1 MNNKN
6 TIKKLLTTAS
16 TLAVLASGSSAFAD
30 LYYSGGAGEGKLS
43 TNANL
48 FDNKGVALGAPV
60 AAGDHTFILG
70 TVHGINLDVAS
81 GQDDKYTVNIAGRDG
96 QTIKIGQ
103 AINFAVMN
111 SVDVKDAPVV
121 PGAAA
126 GAGLQIAVQNDAAK
140 AKISFDAAHNATLK
154 SGAAFISEIDFNNK
168 TKTLTVSEEKN
179 AKFSGTTFKSTGAN
193 AGGHADVLAFTKN
206 AEIHNGVFSAGNDA
220 LGKISVAGGT
230 TLTLSGNTSL
240 VNLNAGTTVA
250 GNGKV
255 VAGAGTNAGDLTLA
269 ADGVLELN
277 DNATAGVVTVAG
289 AGIVDAK
296 GSGTITEVVFNAA
309 GSTLN
314 LSGGTTVTTITAN
327 HANDGKINVSGDAK
341 IDQLGHNAAA
351 GSLNFTKDA
360 TLTLGNGGAHAVKVI
375 TADDKV
381 VAKINSSEDLTV
393 ETVKNLESYTFADDK
408 TLTVTGKTF
417 EVKKVDGDQAGAAAS
432 RGKVVFAE
440 KVDVTKTIFGAA
452 HQLSKITLSAA
463 ASDVNFG
470 DSLKDVIELNLGN
483 AAAKA
488 EISSVGNKAIKITA
502 AAAGHITLTNEK
514 DLEVAELGAAGAGA
528 LGNVTLKGKGNV
540 TVTGN
545 SGAAKIIFAKEAAGT
560 TLSLKS
566 LTDIAKFETESEK
579 DGGVITFTDAS
590 NLAADLGAKDKPFT
604 ALKLAGQA
612 PQTLDLKTKS
622 TFGALVLSEKT
633 EKLTVTGVGGNAN
646 DTTYGGFGQKDS
658 ILAKLTFK
666 TAGAGLATISGD
678 VYTNNIDFDAANA
691 AKVKFEKSIHG
702 KDANSTFTLNHAGQE
717 LTFAHDAGIENM
729 KVVAA
734 AAGNGKLTFEG
745 STNIGEIG
753 GKNNVA
759 NVTFADKKDSVRVL
773 AGDINSTNIELGAG
787 QYSLEKSL
795 KFTTAAG
802 NATTVKADAEIALG
816 EKVKLETVAV
826 TVAGKAKIKM
836 HTSAQLTGA
845 ASALT
850 TPQNLTINVVNDTLA
865 SGDVNTAFITYLGF
879 GTLVKA
885 NAANTLPTLSQ
896 GRLFNYSLEQGADA
910 NTAKLVAKADT
921 DRFVKDVSDAK
932 ASETAVAL
940 AKALTEDTKSL
951 TGSAKQLMTMLDNVE
966 TTAATVTDSLQ
977 RIAAAPQTAEV
988 SFGVVSA
995 AMDLVNTRSSVVGVG
1010 AGDENSGINLGVWGE
1025 GFASRATQKARKGD
1039 AGFKVNTGGGTVGV
1053 DAMVS
1058 DRTVLGLA
1066 ATYSA
1071 STVKFQDQKSGDKAK
1086 LTNMM
1091 FSVYGTH
1098 DLGNSWFVR
1107 GIAGFGTGSIKS
1119 DAQRVTGNGTKDVAS
1134 AKYDSLAFSFEGGVG
1149 YDYKLSDSTSLVPA
1163 LALRYTNVNE
1173 GGFTEK
1179 GSAFN
1184 RTVTKKSSDKI
1195 TGIFGASVL
1204 SSMDLNGSVVTPEA
1218 HAYVNYDLKSKK
1230 PKIDVKLDGLSKAI
1244 DVTGAKLEKLSY
1256 NLGTSLTARS
1266 GAVEYGAGYDARLAS
1281 KYVSHQGTLK
1291 VKVDL

>member
-1 MNNKN
+1 VDS
-6 TIKKLLTTAS
+6 TIDSVDINGKAAEFEVSAGKTAIIGNVADKAAGGTLTVNYDAANAATVVLNGTKYNQGGAAASLVFDFKGKAS
-16 TLAVLASGSSAFAD
+16 TLKFSGADATFTGTIQNTAGAAS
-30 LYYSGGAGEGKLS
+30 
-43 TNANL
+43 
-48 FDNKGVALGAPV
+48 NKGTVQISANTTLHNTVFAALGA
-60 AAGDHTFILG
+60 G
-70 TVHGINLDVAS
+70 NE
-81 GQDDKYTVNIAGRDG
+81 K
-96 QTIKIGQ
+96 
-103 AINFAVMN
+103 
-111 SVDVKDAPVV
+111 VDIIEVDA
-121 PGAAA
+121 
-126 GAGLQIAVQNDAAK
+126 
-140 AKISFDAAHNATLK
+140 
-154 SGAAFISEIDFNNK
+154 
-168 TKTLTVSEEKN
+168 
-179 AKFSGTTFKSTGAN
+179 
-193 AGGHADVLAFTKN
+193 
-206 AEIHNGVFSAGNDA
+206 
-220 LGKISVAGGT
+220 GT
-230 TLTLSGNTSL
+230 TLTLSGTTDTANLARGVSLTSGGALKTLTQLELKDTAKSNNITLAQFTALVLNGGTEAKVIGGNGANTFVHVKGNASL
-240 VNLNAGTTVA
+240 EA
-250 GNGKV
+250 GNAFVQDLVFKD
-255 VAGAGTNAGDLTLA
+255 TSTLTLT
-269 ADGVLELN
+269 GN
-277 DNATAGVVTVAG
+277 SGFKNI
-289 AGIVDAK
+289 IVDAAK
-296 GSGTITEVVFNAA
+296 AGTIKPA
-309 GSTLN
+309 G
-314 LSGGTTVTTITAN
+314 
-327 HANDGKINVSGDAK
+327 
-341 IDQLGHNAAA
+341 
-351 GSLNFTKDA
+351 
-360 TLTLGNGGAHAVKVI
+360 
-375 TADDKV
+375 
-381 VAKINSSEDLTV
+381 
-393 ETVKNLESYTFADDK
+393 K
-408 TLTVTGKTF
+408 TLTVENFGTKENKLTLNFEDVANGALVVTGKEFHGDVIVNSGKTF
-417 EVKKVDGDQAGAAAS
+417 GQVTFTDALVIDGIIGNSTGVVSKVLVSGANAN
-432 RGKVVFAE
+432 
-440 KVDVTKTIFGAA
+440 
-452 HQLSKITLSAA
+452 
-463 ASDVNFG
+463 VNFG
-470 DSLKDVIELNLGN
+470 DSLKSVDTLEFNH
-483 AAAKA
+483 ADAKA
-488 EISSVGNKAIKITA
+488 EISSVGTKLKVD
-502 AAAGHITLTNEK
+502 AAAGGGQGQLTLSNEK
-514 DLEVAELGAAGAGA
+514 EIIFASIGANNQIGKLIVKGA
-528 LGNVTLKGKGNV
+528 NV
-540 TVTGN
+540 TVEA
-545 SGAAKIIFAKEAAGT
+545 AAKIGSLEFSEGDKE
-560 TLSLKS
+560 
-566 LTDIAKFETESEK
+566 
-579 DGGVITFTDAS
+579 ITFAALDLNNIKGYVTKNKNVAIGFKDNS
-590 NLAADLGAKDKPFT
+590 TLQADLGTKDNSFF
-604 ALKLAGQA
+604 ALGSDGTQDA
-612 PQTLDLKTKS
+612 TLNLNGKN
-622 TFGALVLSEKT
+622 TFSAIVGSKVT
-633 EKLTVTGVGGNAN
+633 EKLTVTGVGAN
-646 DTTYGGFGQKDS
+646 GANTTYGQFGA
-658 ILAKLTFK
+658 ILEGK
-666 TAGAGLATISGD
+666 TYHLKSLELAATGANNTTTITGPIYSNEIKNAAGI
-678 VYTNNIDFDAANA
+678 

-702 KDANSTFTLNHAGQE
+702 KDANSTFTLTNNAHE
-717 LTFAHDAGIENM
+717 LTFAHGAGIENM

-759 NVTFADKKDSVRVL
+759 DVIFADKKGSDRVL

-787 QYSLEKSL
+787 SYGIEKSL
-795 KFTTAAG
+795 KFTG
-802 NATTVKADAEIALG
+802 ATTVKADAEIALG

-865 SGDVNTAFITYLGF
+865 SGDVNTAFITYQNF
-879 GTLVKA
+879 GNLVKT

-896 GRLFNYSLEQGADA
+896 GRLFNYSLEQVDA

-995 AMDLVNTRSSVVGVG
+995 AMDHVNTRSSVVGVG

-1039 AGFKVNTGGGTVGV
+1039 AGFKVNSGGATVGV

-1149 YDYKLSDSTSLVPA
+1149 YDYKLTESTSLVPA

-1179 GSAFN
+1179 GSKFN
-1184 RTVTKKSSDKI
+1184 RTVTKKSADKI